1 MPNQNTT
8 EDIARF
14 KLGEIGSPGLN
25 IFAGITQ
32 EELKSDLNF
41 PNNLKTYKLMSYHP
55 SINASLGLYEA
66 MISKVKFKIVS
77 RSKSSDSLKKADI
90 VSQMLFK
97 DMDKSFDEFIKDAM
111 TMDKYGFSVVEKV
124 YRKRNKASGSIYS
137 DDLIAPKKLALRS
150 QDSIQ
155 KFIFNDDGSEVLAV
169 KQVLTNASDPYG
181 RYSSLKSNQIT
192 IPRSKL
198 MLFKTGNNSD
208 NPFGVSPLRNVYLAW
223 KYISAIE
230 ELEAINIQKDLSG
243 VPLLTLPAQYM
254 SSEATSEQKAIYEEF
269 KRMGRNLQSGS
280 QSCIVLPSSVD
291 PDTRQKLFNVEL
303 LSLDGKRGFD
313 LNKVKEYYRAMI
325 FIGLQADILL
335 MGNTSTGSFA
345 LGSIKNT
352 LTGNAVEGFIKEIVR
367 VVNTDLV
374 RQIYE
379 LNQWDLTDMVE
390 LDYDGFDQESL
401 DEVGKFLQRVSSVS
415 LIERDRDILNYIRNK
430 LGVDLYPDDE
440 LPHEELLTNNTS
452 KSGKGMDTP
461 FEGTRTSQGDSKNSS
476 DLNVDNAA

>member
-1 MPNQNTT
+1 MPTQNTT

-66 MISKVKFKIVS
+66 MISKVKFKVIS
-77 RSKSSDSLKKADI
+77 RSKSSDSLRKAEI
-90 VSQMLFK
+90 VNQMLFK
-97 DMDKSFDEFIKDAM
+97 DMEKSFDEFVRDAM
-111 TMDKYGFSVVEKV
+111 TMDKYGFSVIEKV
-124 YRKRNKASGSIYS
+124 YRKRNKSSGSIYN
-137 DDLIAPKKLALRS
+137 DDLIAPIKLALRS
-150 QDSIQ
+150 QDSIH
-155 KFIFNDDGSEVLAV
+155 KFIFNEDGSEILAV
-169 KQVLTNASDPYG
+169 KQVLTSSSDPYG
-181 RYSSLKSNQIT
+181 RYSTKGNQIT
-192 IPRSKL
+192 IPRSKV

-254 SSEATSEQKAIYEEF
+254 SSEATPEQKAIYEEF
-269 KRMGRNLQSGS
+269 KRMGRNIQSGA

-313 LNKVKEYYRAMI
+313 LTKVKEYYRAMI
-325 FIGLQADILL
+325 FIGLQADILI
-335 MGNTSTGSFA
+335 MGNTNTGSFA

-367 VVNTDLV
+367 VVNTDLI

-401 DEVGKFLQRVSSVS
+401 DEVGKFVQRISSVG
-415 LIERDRDILNYIRNK
+415 LVERDRAVLNYIRNK

-440 LPHEELLTNNTS
+440 APHEELLTGNTS
-452 KSGKGMDTP
+452 KSGKGMTTP
-461 FEGTRTSQGDSKNSS
+461 FEGTRTSLGDSLNSS